1 VTTGRAGCQ
10 DRDLAKSQ
18 TRAIMKDMST
28 EYISPLALSAEQR
41 KSNLMDLNARMAR
54 ATDKVAADKT
64 QSRKVRS
71 AAQRDNAAAKRIAKV
86 LS

>member
-1 VTTGRAGCQ
+1 
-10 DRDLAKSQ
+10 
-18 TRAIMKDMST
+18 MKDMST